1 MDNNPDMAPE
11 GLLYVGACA
20 SFRAASAVAT
30 QPDTESAFQD
40 ILAQLS
46 FDGADPPDFVT
57 LHYGAARPAQ
67 SVWENATAVFGDTAL
82 HGGSSCLGVMSEK
95 GAAIENGDAV
105 GVFAIWDRDG
115 AYGTGACP
123 LGQSPREA
131 AAIATRAA
139 LQQADRMGEAPELVW
154 LTAAPG
160 HEEAVLQGIKD
171 VIGAPA
177 LIVGGSSADNDV
189 SGGWS
194 QFTAQ
199 GAHTESVVVSVLF
212 PSVPIGCS
220 FESGYAPTEQ
230 RGKITRAE
238 GRSVYSID
246 GRPAAEVYAEW
257 TKGSVPVPPEGSAS
271 ILAQSTLFPLG
282 RRLTELDG
290 IDFHI
295 LAHPAVGHADGKL
308 DLFADLPEG
317 QTVWLMTG
325 SQDSLVERAGRIAA
339 KSYRQVSEGVS
350 GALMIYCGG
359 CMLSVTERMNE
370 VAAQVADGLKQAPF
384 LGVFSFGEQGETLS
398 GGSEHGNLMIS
409 CVTFGGGAEQS
420 HPSRPTDPAND

>member
-1 MDNNPDMAPE
+1 MDNYLDQSLE
-11 GLLYVGACA
+11 GPFSAGLSAG
-20 SFRAASAVAT
+20 FRAASAVAT
-30 QPDTESAFQD
+30 QHDTKTAFEE

-46 FDGADPPDFVT
+46 FNRADPPDFVT
-57 LHYGAARPAQ
+57 LHYGAGRPAQ
-67 SVWENATAVFGDTAL
+67 SVWENAKDVFGDGAL

-95 GAAIENGDAV
+95 GAAIENGNAI
-105 GVFAIWDRDG
+105 GVFAIWDREG

-139 LQQADRMGEAPELVW
+139 LQRADRMGEAPELVW

-160 HEEAVLQGIKD
+160 HEEEVLQGIKD
-171 VIGAPA
+171 VVGAPA
-177 LIVGGSSADNDV
+177 LIIGGSSADNDV
-189 SGGWS
+189 SGKWS
-194 QFTAQ
+194 QFTAE
-199 GAHTESVVVSVLF
+199 GAHAEAVVVSVLF

-230 RGKITRAE
+230 HGTITRAE
-238 GRSVYSID
+238 GRSLYSID
-246 GRPAAEVYAEW
+246 GRPAGEVYAEW
-257 TKGSVPVPPEGSAS
+257 TKGAVPVPAEGSAS
-271 ILAQSTLFPLG
+271 ILAQSTMFPLG
-282 RRLTELDG
+282 RRLTQVDS

-295 LAHPAVGHADGKL
+295 LAHPAVGHADGTL
-308 DLFADLPEG
+308 DLFADLQEG
-317 QTVWLMTG
+317 QKVWLMNG
-325 SQDSLVERAGRIAA
+325 SQDSLVERAGRIAS
-339 KSYRQVSEGVS
+339 KSYRQIPQGVS

-370 VAAQVADGLKQAPF
+370 VAAQVAEGLEQAPF

-409 CVTFGGGAEQS
+409 CITFGVEGDS
-420 HPSRPTDPAND
+420 DPTSRPTDLAYV